1 MLVGMASKAV
11 LARLERIGQGSIT
24 PQQGLAALGATLAA
38 PAPNPI
44 LAANPFSWATFLQ
57 HLPGGSNAAAIP
69 TQFQEFASHMDAS
82 RMDASRMDADAQG
95 SAVMGMPAGYQAERQ
110 VVPAAQARKTKE
122 ELLQLVSAAV
132 RDVAGDIGVDEPLMS
147 AGNLLWNAPR
157 PDYEKLTC
165 EGTRLVTAQLLRTS
179 AHVPVHPCSCLQ

>member
-1 MLVGMASKAV
+1 MLVGMASQAV

-24 PQQGLAALGATLAA
+24 PQQGLAALGAILAA

-69 TQFQEFASHMDAS
+69 TQFQEFASQVDAS
-82 RMDASRMDADAQG
+82 RTDADAQG
-95 SAVMGMPAGYQAERQ
+95 SAVGEMPAGHQAGRQ
-110 VVPAAQARKTKE
+110 SSPAGQTRKSKE

-132 RDVAGDIGVDEPLMS
+132 RDVAGDIGIDEPLMS
-147 AGNLLWNAPR
+147 AGNII
-157 PDYEKLTC
+157 T
-165 EGTRLVTAQLLRTS
+165 
-179 AHVPVHPCSCLQ
+179 